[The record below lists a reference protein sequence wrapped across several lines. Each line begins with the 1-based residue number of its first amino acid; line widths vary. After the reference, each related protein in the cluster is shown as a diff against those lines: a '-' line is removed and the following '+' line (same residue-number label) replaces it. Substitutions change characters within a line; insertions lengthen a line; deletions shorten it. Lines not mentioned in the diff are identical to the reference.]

1 MAAQLKLSLLGK
13 LQVLRDD
20 EPVEKFVSA
29 KARALLCY
37 LALAEQPQ
45 SRHALAGLL
54 WGEDS
59 DENAKLSLRV
69 ALSNLR
75 QQLPEVVIADRQTV
89 AFNRDLDYWLDV
101 EAFEAG
107 LRHERA
113 DRPESLAQ
121 IIQLYRGEFL
131 ADLHVEGA
139 PAFEEW
145 LLVERERLGMLALEA
160 MQQVAEQ
167 RLSHGDSA
175 QAVETFQRM
184 LALDPLQESIHGRLM
199 LALAHQGRY
208 TAAMAQYQRCRQIL
222 DEELGVEPMPETT
235 ELAQRI
241 QAARSRPQRHNLPLV
256 HTPFIGR
263 ESEVQRLT
271 RMLLD
276 PEKQLITVVGP
287 GGAGKTRLALEVAV
301 EQVNAFLDGVVFVS
315 LAPLD
320 EPAGVAAAV
329 ALALDLPISG
339 QTNPQTQILNYLRQ
353 KELLLVLDNF
363 EHLLNAVHFLVQI
376 LESAPSVKLLVTS
389 RESLRVHWET
399 RLPLAGLSYAAEGGN
414 ENAEAI
420 QLFVQAAQRVVPS
433 FNLKST
439 LADVERICWLVEGLP
454 LAIEL
459 AAAWIDTLPCAD
471 IAREISKDLNILSGT
486 APGLP
491 ERHRSL
497 RATFE
502 YSWRLLKADEQQ
514 ALLKLSVFRGG
525 FEREAAAEVTAASLG
540 TLKAL
545 VEKSLLHVNVSGR
558 YEMHELLRQV
568 VGEKLVRLPDVLI
581 ATYDKHCA
589 YYTDLVHQQEERIT
603 TSGINQAIETIGQ
616 ELENVRV
623 AWRWAA
629 THRQLEALNRS
640 RVTMSRFYLLRGPLQ
655 EGETLF
661 QVVSD
666 SLWSVTAKG
675 DTEKAAYLM
684 LSKALLEQV
693 RFFIEQG
700 RYDEAIKLALQGVGL
715 AQAHQADDLTAEGYL
730 HCGNALWY
738 QGNYLEARSEI
749 QKSLII
755 AQASQLRTIEADSLR
770 ALGSVCWAMGEYVSA
785 SAYFGQALSIYREL
799 ADEYGEG
806 LTLDNLGLL
815 LLELE
820 DYSGARDYFERS
832 LTIRRQI
839 GDRQGEG
846 FNLRNL
852 GIVAQLLGDDD
863 QSRAYNEE
871 ALHIYYKLG
880 HRRGKAGAL
889 RNLGQNEAE
898 VGQYARGRVYLESSL
913 ATFREIGDQRGE
925 IGTLSALGLLLHH
938 LGENKTA
945 EEICSRAIQLSEEIG
960 NRFYRAFTL
969 TYLGHILVAQGR
981 ATKAAEVY
989 QQALDER
996 YGLGQVRMATEPL
1009 AGLAHLYLLQ
1019 NDVPRAMTFVE
1030 SILHHL
1036 QTRQLTGSREP
1047 FRIYLTCYK
1056 VLKAA
1061 GDPLAGDV
1069 LKDAYR
1075 QLKERAARIKEE
1087 SVRHSFLENVAAHRE
1102 IVRAFESA
1110 SPGSDTYVP
1119 A

>member
-1 MAAQLKLSLLGK
+1 MLGK
-13 LQVLRDD
+13 LQVWRGD

-45 SRHALAGLL
+45 SRHVLAGLL

-75 QQLPEVVIADRQTV
+75 QQLPDALIADRQTV
-89 AFNRDLDYWLDV
+89 AFNRELDYWLDV

-107 LRHERA
+107 LRHEGP
-113 DRPESLAQ
+113 DRPETLEQ
-121 IIQLYRGEFL
+121 VVELYRGEFL
-131 ADLHVEGA
+131 ADLHVDGA

-145 LLVERERLGMLALEA
+145 LLVERERLGMLALGA
-160 MQQVAEQ
+160 MQQVAEE
-167 RLSHGDSA
+167 RLSHGDPA
-175 QAVETFQRM
+175 HAVETYQRM
-184 LALDPLQESIHGRLM
+184 LALDPLQESIHCKLM

-222 DEELGVEPMPETT
+222 EEELGVEPMPETT

-241 QAARSRPQRHNLPLV
+241 QVARSRPQRHNLPLV

-263 ESEVQRLT
+263 EFEVQRLT

-287 GGAGKTRLALEVAV
+287 GGAGKTRLTLEVAAT
-301 EQVNAFLDGVVFVS
+301 QVNAFLDGVVFVS

-320 EPAGVAAAV
+320 EPTGVAAAV
-329 ALALDLPISG
+329 ALALDLPLSG
-339 QTNPQTQILNYLRQ
+339 QTDPQTQILNYLRQ

-363 EHLLNAVHFLVQI
+363 EHLLEAVHFVVMI

-389 RESLRVHWET
+389 RESLRIPWET
-399 RLPLAGLSYAAEGGN
+399 RLPLAGLSYAADDGN
-414 ENAEAI
+414 ENADAI
-420 QLFVQAAQRVVPS
+420 QLFAQAAQRVVPG
-433 FNLKST
+433 FNLRAN

-459 AAAWIDTLPCAD
+459 AAAWIDTIPCAD

-502 YSWRLLKADEQQ
+502 YSWRLLKPNEQQ
-514 ALLKLSVFRGG
+514 TLLKLSVFRGG
-525 FEREAAAEVTAASLG
+525 FEREAVAEVTAASLN

-545 VEKSLLHVNVSGR
+545 VEKSLLHLTASGR
-558 YEMHELLRQV
+558 YELHELLRQV

-581 ATYDKHCA
+581 PTYDKHCT

-603 TSGINQAIETIGQ
+603 TSGINQAIETIGH
-616 ELENVRV
+616 ELENIRV

-629 THRQLEALNRS
+629 THRKLEALNRS
-640 RVTMSRFYLLRGPLQ
+640 TVTMSRFYLLRGPLQ
-655 EGETLF
+655 EGEALF

-666 SLWSVTAKG
+666 SLWSVTPKG
-675 DTEKAAYLM
+675 DTDKAAYLT

-693 RFFIEQG
+693 RFCTEQG
-700 RYDEAIKLALQGVGL
+700 RYDRAIKLAIQAVGL

-730 HCGNALWY
+730 QCGNAFWY
-738 QGNYLEARSEI
+738 QGNYLEARAEI
-749 QKSLII
+749 QKSLTI
-755 AQASQLRTIEADSLR
+755 AQANQLRIIEADSLR

-785 SAYFGQALSIYREL
+785 SSYFGQALSIYREL
-799 ADEYGEG
+799 VDEYGEG

-820 DYSGARDYFERS
+820 DYHGARDYFERS

-852 GIVAQLLGDDD
+852 GIVAQVLGEDE

-871 ALHIYYKLG
+871 SLHIYYKLG
-880 HRRGKAGAL
+880 HRRGEAGAL

-898 VGQYARGRVYLESSL
+898 VGQYARGRLYLESSL
-913 ATFREIGDQRGE
+913 AAFREIGDQRGE

-938 LGENKTA
+938 LGENKSA
-945 EEICSRAIQLSEEIG
+945 EEICSRAIHLSEEIG

-981 ATKAAEVY
+981 GTKAAEVY

-996 YGLGQVRMATEPL
+996 YGLGQVRLATEPL
-1009 AGLAHLYLLQ
+1009 AGLANLYLLQ
-1019 NDVPRAMTFVE
+1019 DDLPRALTFVE

-1036 QTRQLTGSREP
+1036 RTRQLTGTREP
-1047 FRIYLTCYK
+1047 FRIYLTCYQ

-1061 GDPLAGDV
+1061 GDPQADDL

-1075 QLKERAARIKEE
+1075 QLKERAARITEE
-1087 SVRHSFLENVAAHRE
+1087 SLRHSFLENVAAHRE
-1102 IVRAFESA
+1102 IIKAFEVAAPNS
-1110 SPGSDTYVP
+1110 GTYAP